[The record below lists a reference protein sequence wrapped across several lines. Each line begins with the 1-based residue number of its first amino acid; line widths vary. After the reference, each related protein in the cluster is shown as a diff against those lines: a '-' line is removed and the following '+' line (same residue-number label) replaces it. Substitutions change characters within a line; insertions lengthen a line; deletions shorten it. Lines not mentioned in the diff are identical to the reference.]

1 MNSSLLFT
9 IANALAVFA
18 WLVLIISPNQN
29 KVIPYLRVLVAG
41 LFLGG
46 LYIVSLALGF
56 GNAEGN
62 FGSLESVRSLFQN
75 DEFLLAGWV
84 HYLAFDLFIGT
95 WEAEDGWK
103 QQIHRLILLPIHLL
117 TFYFGPV
124 GLVLYFLVRGFKTK
138 NFNF

>member
-95 WEAEDGWK
+95 WEAEDGLK

>member
-46 LYIVSLALGF
+46 LYIISLALGF

-103 QQIHRLILLPIHLL
+103 HQIHRLILLPIHLL

>member
-46 LYIVSLALGF
+46 LYIISLALGF